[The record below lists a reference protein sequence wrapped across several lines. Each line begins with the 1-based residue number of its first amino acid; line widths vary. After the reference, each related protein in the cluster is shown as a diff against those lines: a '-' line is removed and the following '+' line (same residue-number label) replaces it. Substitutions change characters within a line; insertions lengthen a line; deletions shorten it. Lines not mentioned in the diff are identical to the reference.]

1 MNYLLIT
8 LLTFLFIRPG
18 QGGEPVK
25 MPFRYGE
32 VLEFKIRYGV
42 IKAGTAE
49 MKVIGLTEWK
59 GKPALHIQT
68 RANSIP
74 SFDWM
79 YKVRDQIDAF
89 VDPQTMFPIRFE
101 KKLREGSYM
110 ADLKVDYFTNDSLA
124 RVHFIRYESE
134 NKIKKEKHYDVIVK
148 PATYDILS
156 AFYYVR
162 TLVLEDGKSQYIS
175 THESEKTYDLEVRQY
190 GTETVETEAGKFRCL
205 VIEPLIQGEGIFKKQ
220 GRLRIWVT
228 DDHLKIPVLMKSK
241 VIVGNITTELVNIR
255 GINESVPARIK

>member
-1 MNYLLIT
+1 
-8 LLTFLFIRPG
+8 
-18 QGGEPVK
+18 
-25 MPFRYGE
+25 
-32 VLEFKIRYGV
+32 
-42 IKAGTAE
+42 
-49 MKVIGLTEWK
+49 
-59 GKPALHIQT
+59 
-68 RANSIP
+68 
-74 SFDWM
+74 M

-89 VDPQTMFPIRFE
+89 VDPQTMFPLRFE
-101 KKLREGSYM
+101 KKLREGNYL
-110 ADLKVDYFTNDSLA
+110 ADLTVDYFVSDSLA

-134 NKIKKEKHYDVIVK
+134 NKIKKEKRYDVKVK

-175 THESEKTYDLEVRQY
+175 THESEKTYDLEVRRY
-190 GTETVETEAGKFRCL
+190 GTEIVETEAGKFRCL

-241 VIVGNITTELVNIR
+241 VIVGNITTELVRIK
-255 GINESVPARIK
+255 GIDEPIPARLK